1 MAVLAS
7 GLTFEPPSLMC
18 PSRTASTV
26 EFQFLRC
33 VLARPFCHRALLS
46 LSARAYE
53 SLRTTCICTRSR
65 LIAAPTAARSQ
76 MRGARDRALQECA
89 LRAAVRCGRRRSG
102 GADPRLYPPLVPVGG
117 EGLAWDQTAL
127 SSLWRPAAGLVA
139 PQVLRVGMVDSKS
152 VSMCSFLHCASPIGV
167 VEHSSTQFY
176 THLYCSYEL

>member
-33 VLARPFCHRALLS
+33 VLARPFCPRALLS

-53 SLRTTCICTRSR
+53 SLRTTCICTRSQ
-65 LIAAPTAARSQ
+65 LTAAPTAARSQ

-89 LRAAVRCGRRRSG
+89 LRDAVRCGRRRSG
-102 GADPRLYPPLVPVGG
+102 GADQRLYPHLVAVGG
-117 EGLAWDQTAL
+117 EGLAWLQTAL
-127 SSLWRPAAGLVA
+127 SSLKRPAAGLVA
-139 PQVLRVGMVDSKS
+139 PQVWWWTVG
-152 VSMCSFLHCASPIGV
+152 SFRRL
-167 VEHSSTQFY
+167 
-176 THLYCSYEL
+176 

>member
-7 GLTFEPPSLMC
+7 GLTPAAPPWMR
-18 PSRTASTV
+18 PSRMASTV

-33 VLARPFCHRALLS
+33 VPARPFCHRPLLS

-53 SLRTTCICTRSR
+53 SLRTTCICTRSQ
-65 LIAAPTAARSQ
+65 LTAAPTAARSQ

-102 GADPRLYPPLVPVGG
+102 GADHRLYPHLVAVGG

-127 SSLWRPAAGLVA
+127 SSLRRPAAGLVA
-139 PQVLRVGMVDSKS
+139 PQAWWLTAARFRRLSRSSAMTRSQ
-152 VSMCSFLHCASPIGV
+152 LLSPLMR
-167 VEHSSTQFY
+167 T
-176 THLYCSYEL
+176 L